1 MWLHENIVGTLLPV
15 AIFVLVFLPFVSNFM
30 FQKVCAKSQRH
41 MLFCKKNFK
50 SLFFNTKLQ
59 EILENLQLIMKH
71 MFIESVME
79 NPKTL

>member
-15 AIFVLVFLPFVSNFM
+15 AILVLVFQPFVSNLM
-30 FQKVCAKSQRH
+30 FKKCVHRANGI
-41 MLFCKKNFK
+41 LFCKKNFK

-79 NPKTL
+79 KTL